1 MSTNPW
7 GSKIGTWA
15 EQAEE
20 EERQQLA
27 AAAASSTDPQSFPS
41 LKEAA
46 SSKPKK
52 KKTVMSLSE
61 FVKSS
66 PETTSSRLTPAE
78 MMQLPTGPKQRTG
91 DEYVRPGGFSGYSGG
106 RGGDSEGN
114 WGRRSGFEEDDR
126 RGARR
131 GADFEDRG
139 PSRADEV
146 DNWARDKRA
155 VVDSGPGRVNS
166 YESLGVGSRA
176 DDVDNWAIGKK
187 PVVGAAGSR
196 SIGGFGLGFRDSG
209 GDGGMDSDRWR
220 RGGDV
225 RESAGGGERQRL
237 VLEPRRVSIE
247 GSDVGTGNLA
257 PVVVVA
263 RTERSN
269 PFGAAR
275 PREEVLAEKGLDW
288 KKLDLEI
295 EGKKSSSSRPGS
307 SQGSRPSSVQSNRSE
322 GVGVQGVGPEQV
334 VVKPRPKVNPFGDAK
349 PREVLLVQKGKD
361 WRKMDLELEH
371 RGVDRIETE
380 EEKVLKQELEQLK
393 QELSNVTSQELS
405 ADQSSLRDLISSRE
419 RALELLVRELDDK
432 VRFGTKALERPGS
445 AASRPGSG
453 AGRPTSGAGRPGSGA
468 GRPGSGAGR
477 YGSFSDI
484 PPSQSGSSE
493 DLRGGEY
500 VDRPRSRGT
509 DIWTRPGEG
518 GGFYGSRDR
527 GFLANREYDRRHHHD
542 ASHNHHEFHMSQ
554 AAAAAN
560 DAIFAA
566 SVAAVSIAV

>member
-20 EERQQLA
+20 EERQQIA
-27 AAAASSTDPQSFPS
+27 AAASAAAASSTDPQSFPS

-52 KKTVMSLSE
+52 KKNAMSLSE

-146 DNWARDKRA
+146 DNWSRDKRA
-155 VVDSGPGRVNS
+155 VVDSGPGRVNR

-176 DDVDNWAIGKK
+176 DDVVNWAIGKK
-187 PVVGAAGSR
+187 PVVGAGAGSR
-196 SIGGFGLGFRDSG
+196 SSGGFGLGFPDSG
-209 GDGGMDSDRWR
+209 GGGMDSDRWR

-225 RESAGGGERQRL
+225 RESAAGGERQRL
-237 VLEPRRVSIE
+237 VLEPRRVPIE
-247 GSDVGTGNLA
+247 GGGFGTGNVA

-322 GVGVQGVGPEQV
+322 GVGVQGVGAEQV
-334 VVKPRPKVNPFGDAK
+334 VVKLMPKVNPFGDAK
-349 PREVLLVQKGKD
+349 PREVLLEQKGKD

-371 RGVDRIETE
+371 RGVDRTETE
-380 EEKVLKQELEQLK
+380 EEKALKQEIEQLK
-393 QELSNVTSQELS
+393 QELSNATSQELS

-419 RALELLVRELDDK
+419 RDLELLVRELDDK
-432 VRFGTKALERPGS
+432 VRFGMKALERPDS

-453 AGRPTSGAGRPGSGA
+453 AGRPTSGA

-493 DLRGGEY
+493 DLRGAEY

-509 DIWTRPGEG
+509 DIWTRPGEDRR

-527 GFLANREYDRRHHHD
+527 GFLANREYDRPRTR
-542 ASHNHHEFHMSQ
+542 ERW
-554 AAAAAN
+554 
-560 DAIFAA
+560 
-566 SVAAVSIAV
+566 